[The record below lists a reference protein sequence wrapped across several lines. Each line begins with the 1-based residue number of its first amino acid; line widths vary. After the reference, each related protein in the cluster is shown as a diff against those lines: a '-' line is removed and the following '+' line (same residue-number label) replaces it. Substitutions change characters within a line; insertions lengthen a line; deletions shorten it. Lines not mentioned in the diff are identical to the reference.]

1 MLFGGYPDQGAHY
14 KPNKWL
20 LPIAKMLTYLKVCI
34 FASVLRLLGKTK
46 LARRLEVGFR
56 AWDFANTSTYD
67 MNLFFSSENV
77 RELQKYIDP
86 KEEAELT
93 LLWTPKNRHWEE
105 FFDLSMAGIKSL
117 LLKAKLQDPTTS
129 KFKEIPSKTL
139 SKKLGE
145 KANVESQKED
155 FKKLN

>member
-1 MLFGGYPDQGAHY
+1 MLFRGYPDQGADY

-20 LPIAKMLTYLKVCI
+20 LPVAKMLTYVKVCI

-77 RELQKYIDP
+77 RELQRLWDP
-86 KEEAELT
+86 EEEAELT

-117 LLKAKLQDPTTS
+117 LLKAKLQDPTSS

-139 SKKLGE
+139 SQKLENKTKVDHPKDDSKKL
-145 KANVESQKED
+145 K
-155 FKKLN
+155 